1 MCNLGSSLLYVG
13 IHVRYITH
21 TNIGWIYNGQSLCI
35 PWILFGIIMDPSH
48 TSCSKLAY
56 CWYIF
61 IIQGSKLSTKAV
73 VHIKVGYYWLDN
85 QSDWMVQLGDMMMG
99 PPNASTV
106 AAALADSH
114 SPGPLRCIMPT
125 AIWLGETWTNS
136 SWWMVWRLVPESKVT
151 TVQSC
156 KCKCWSHHI
165 GFMFGFANALS
176 KTCNI
181 NIYI

>member
-99 PPNASTV
+99 PPQRQHSGCCPCRQPQSRSI
-106 AAALADSH
+106 ALHHANSDLAGRNLDQQLVVNGLAVGSRIKSDH
-114 SPGPLRCIMPT
+114 SSVVQVQVLESPYRIHVWFRKCIIKDM
-125 AIWLGETWTNS
+125 
-136 SWWMVWRLVPESKVT
+136 
-151 TVQSC
+151 
-156 KCKCWSHHI
+156 
-165 GFMFGFANALS
+165 
-176 KTCNI
+176 
-181 NIYI
+181 